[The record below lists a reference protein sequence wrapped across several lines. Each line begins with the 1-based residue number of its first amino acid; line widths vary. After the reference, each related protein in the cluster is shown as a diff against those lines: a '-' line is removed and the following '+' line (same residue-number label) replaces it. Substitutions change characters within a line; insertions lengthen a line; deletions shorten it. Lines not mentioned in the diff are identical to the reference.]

1 MIKVER
7 IGEADPM
14 LLYPFL
20 IAATG
25 RCPPED
31 VGGSTGYA
39 ELLEAI
45 ADPHHEEHE
54 SMLHWAGGTFD
65 PEAAPV
71 EEIDAALERL
81 AKRWAP
87 RPRKPK
93 PS

>member
-1 MIKVER
+1 
-7 IGEADPM
+7 
-14 LLYPFL
+14 
-20 IAATG
+20 
-25 RCPPED
+25 
-31 VGGSTGYA
+31 
-39 ELLEAI
+39 
-45 ADPHHEEHE
+45 
-54 SMLHWAGGTFD
+54 MLHWAGGTFD